1 MTCVY
6 AYLAN
11 GEFGFKARANAYTSC
26 SMLSS
31 LPGYKSGM
39 LGGGGYETS
48 TFCLIIDVVELGMM
62 HDAQAL
68 EPSQR
73 RTEAAPSLQRNRG
86 N

>member
-62 HDAQAL
+62 HDA
-68 EPSQR
+68 
-73 RTEAAPSLQRNRG
+73 
-86 N
+86 